1 MDGQHAAA
9 AHDAAADRRRWFV
22 LAVMVA
28 GQFLFVVDA
37 FIVNVAIPSIRADL
51 GATAAEIAAV
61 VAIYQIVYA
70 TLVITGGRLGDI
82 FGRKPMYLLGITGF
96 TLASIGCGLAGSGA
110 ILILARLAQGATAA
124 LMVPQVLATIHTLFP
139 DAARSRAFG
148 VYGIVLGLGG
158 AVGFVLGG
166 WLTSLDLAGLG
177 WRLVFFVNVPCG
189 LLVALAAMTWMPA
202 SVRQPGTKL
211 DIPGAV
217 ALFAAL
223 NLLIDPVLFGNDV
236 GWAPWLSAM
245 AVAGI
250 VGMWL
255 FLLLERRVTSRGG
268 MPLVDLTL
276 LRDRAFLTGLAA
288 AGCFYF
294 ANVSFYL
301 VITLHMQGALGF
313 TPAQSGLALLPL
325 AIAFVLTSRSATMR
339 ALRVGPRSLVEGC
352 LAMLGGLACV
362 AALATLTVPSVLAM
376 TLALIPFGIGQGRI
390 MAPLSS
396 LVLAGVPPTQ
406 AGSASGVLVTSQQ
419 VANAAGVA
427 LAGALYFS
435 TLASTT
441 PLAALLAT
449 LAGLALAIA
458 ATMVFLA
465 QMIPLA
471 GQRT

>member
-1 MDGQHAAA
+1 MDGQHAATA
-9 AHDAAADRRRWFV
+9 QDATADRRRWFV

-61 VAIYQIVYA
+61 IAIYQIAYA

-82 FGRKPMYLLGITGF
+82 VGRKPMYLLGITGF
-96 TLASIGCGLAGSGA
+96 TVASVGCGLAGSGA

-124 LMVPQVLATIHTLFP
+124 LMVPQVLATIHTLFS
-139 DAARSRAFG
+139 DAARGRAFG
-148 VYGIVLGLGG
+148 IYGIVLGLGG

-189 LLVALAAMTWMPA
+189 VLVALAATVWMPA
-202 SVRQPGTKL
+202 FVRRPGTKL
-211 DIPGAV
+211 DIPGALV
-217 ALFAAL
+217 LFIAL
-223 NLLIDPVLFGNDV
+223 NLLIGPVLFGNDV
-236 GWAPWLSAM
+236 GWAPWLLAM
-245 AVAGI
+245 VAVGI

-255 FLLLERRVTSRGG
+255 FLRLERRVASRGG

-301 VITLHMQGALGF
+301 VITLHMQGAFGF

-325 AIAFVLTSRSATMR
+325 AIAFVLTSRGATVR
-339 ALRVGPRSLVEGC
+339 ALRVGPRSLVEGG
-352 LAMLGGLACV
+352 LAMLAGLACV
-362 AALATLTVPSVLAM
+362 AALAAATAPSVLAM
-376 TLALIPFGIGQGRI
+376 AVAMIPFGIGQGRI

-396 LVLAGVPPTQ
+396 LVLAGILPAQ
-406 AGSASGVLVTSQQ
+406 SGSASGVLVTSQQ

-435 TLASTT
+435 MLASAT
-441 PLAALLAT
+441 PLAALLTT
-449 LAGLALAIA
+449 LAGLALAIS
-458 ATMVFLA
+458 ATMLFLNRL
-465 QMIPLA
+465 IPHRA
-471 GQRT
+471 